1 MYLPSF
7 TNRKIGKVEFDQYNV
22 QCGTGIRRVFPYLVK
37 SEYLMYD
44 KSCIAKNNDLV
55 LCEVQDIPMPPENDI
70 AFKSNI
76 IERVYY
82 NEYNKKYTFTNENV
96 KKGLAIVVIGNRY
109 SSLSFAGGLYNL
121 ITHKYNGVIKGGT
134 IIDNLGR
141 MNIAGFLN
149 YNFGDEVPIK
159 LKVLGILLDDTG
171 NTMNLQNWRK
181 NIKVLDEDKS
191 KKVPTILISSSDM
204 ENGKTTCG
212 IGIKNELRS
221 MGYTISFEK
230 KTGGPF
236 CRDWINIINGS
247 FSFGKIGSEIEI
259 DINKIMGWDFI
270 DSTGCISSNTYANA
284 DDFVYQS
291 NQFTKMNM
299 IDIKS
304 DFHIIELAGNISEV
318 PNLLFLKNEIF
329 KKSIDCI
336 VFAAP
341 QNYEFAHQFIYYFTE
356 ILGYDKDKIILSG
369 KIGNDN
375 CSQFIQDEV
384 IHRLKVPIC
393 NSVKNEGKEIIPDGA
408 EIVDELI
415 KILGN
420 KLL

>member
-1 MYLPSF
+1 MS
-7 TNRKIGKVEFDQYNV
+7 
-22 QCGTGIRRVFPYLVK
+22 
-37 SEYLMYD
+37 
-44 KSCIAKNNDLV
+44 
-55 LCEVQDIPMPPENDI
+55 PPEN
-70 AFKSNI
+70 I
-76 IERVYY
+76 IEPSFV
-82 NEYNKKYTFTNENV
+82 KTF
-96 KKGLAIVVIGNRY
+96 G
-109 SSLSFAGGLYNL
+109 SSVRLPVLSMKQSVFA
-121 ITHKYNGVIKGGT
+121 
-134 IIDNLGR
+134 
-141 MNIAGFLN
+141 F
-149 YNFGDEVPIK
+149 
-159 LKVLGILLDDTG
+159 
-171 NTMNLQNWRK
+171 W
-181 NIKVLDEDKS
+181 
-191 KKVPTILISSSDM
+191 
-204 ENGKTTCG
+204 
-212 IGIKNELRS
+212 
-221 MGYTISFEK
+221 SF
-230 KTGGPF
+230 
-236 CRDWINIINGS
+236 
-247 FSFGKIGSEIEI
+247 
-259 DINKIMGWDFI
+259 
-270 DSTGCISSNTYANA
+270 
-284 DDFVYQS
+284 
-291 NQFTKMNM
+291 
-299 IDIKS
+299 DIKS